1 LPKADKLQGSLDLL
15 VLKVLSRRPS
25 IHGYAISAAVREFSG
40 EVLQIEDGSLY
51 PALHRMEETGW
62 IKAKWITKENGG
74 RSRVYELAAAGKK
87 QLASEE
93 ARWRNV
99 TFAVDRVLRTV

>member
-1 LPKADKLQGSLDLL
+1 MPKADKLQGSLDLL
-15 VLKVLSRRPS
+15 VLKVLSRRPN
-25 IHGYAISAAVREFSG
+25 IHGYAIIAAVREISE

-51 PALHRMEETGW
+51 PALHRMEEAGW
-62 IKAKWITKENGG
+62 IKAKWITKETGG
-74 RSRVYELAAAGKK
+74 RSRVYELAADGKK

-99 TFAVDRVLRTV
+99 TFASDRVLRSV